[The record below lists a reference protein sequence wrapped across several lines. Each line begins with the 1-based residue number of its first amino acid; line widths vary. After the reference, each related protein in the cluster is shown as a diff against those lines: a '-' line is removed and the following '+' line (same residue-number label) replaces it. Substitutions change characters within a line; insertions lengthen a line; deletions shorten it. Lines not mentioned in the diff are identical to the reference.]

1 MRKRIRGSANEA
13 AASERQ
19 DLKKKQRKSLDVCA
33 EVLIFAGEDRSFLL
47 RINHLVHSPIKKRRT
62 PWNSNLKQTNSTA
75 TDKLVAY
82 VEKKVAKLEKH
93 ENVQRVEFT
102 LEVVKPET
110 AKNKEARLNVV
121 LAGHTIHA
129 EKTADTFEEA
139 VDLCVDV
146 ARREL
151 AENKENHS

>member
-1 MRKRIRGSANEA
+1 MEFK
-13 AASERQ
+13 
-19 DLKKKQRKSLDVCA
+19 LK
-33 EVLIFAGEDRSFLL
+33 
-47 RINHLVHSPIKKRRT
+47 
-62 PWNSNLKQTNSTA
+62 TNKFTA
-75 TDKLVAY
+75 TDRLVAY

-93 ENVQRVEFT
+93 DAVQRVELT

-110 AKNKEARLNVV
+110 SKNKEARLNVV
-121 LAGHTIHA
+121 VAGRTIHA
-129 EKTADTFEEA
+129 EKIADTFEEA

>member
-1 MRKRIRGSANEA
+1 MEFK
-13 AASERQ
+13 
-19 DLKKKQRKSLDVCA
+19 LK
-33 EVLIFAGEDRSFLL
+33 
-47 RINHLVHSPIKKRRT
+47 
-62 PWNSNLKQTNSTA
+62 TNKFTA

-151 AENKENHS
+151 AEKKENHS

>member
-1 MRKRIRGSANEA
+1 MEFK
-13 AASERQ
+13 
-19 DLKKKQRKSLDVCA
+19 LK
-33 EVLIFAGEDRSFLL
+33 
-47 RINHLVHSPIKKRRT
+47 
-62 PWNSNLKQTNSTA
+62 TNKFTA

-93 ENVQRVEFT
+93 DSVQRVELT

-110 AKNKEARLNVV
+110 SKNKEARLNVIV
-121 LAGHTIHA
+121 AGRTIHA
-129 EKTADTFEEA
+129 EKIADTFEEA

>member
-1 MRKRIRGSANEA
+1 MEFK
-13 AASERQ
+13 
-19 DLKKKQRKSLDVCA
+19 LK
-33 EVLIFAGEDRSFLL
+33 
-47 RINHLVHSPIKKRRT
+47 
-62 PWNSNLKQTNSTA
+62 TNKFTA

-93 ENVQRVEFT
+93 DSVQRVELT

-110 AKNKEARLNVV
+110 SKNKEARLNVIV
-121 LAGHTIHA
+121 AGRTIHA
-129 EKTADTFEEA
+129 EKIADTFEEV

>member
-1 MRKRIRGSANEA
+1 MEFK
-13 AASERQ
+13 
-19 DLKKKQRKSLDVCA
+19 LK
-33 EVLIFAGEDRSFLL
+33 
-47 RINHLVHSPIKKRRT
+47 
-62 PWNSNLKQTNSTA
+62 TNKFTA
-75 TDKLVAY
+75 TDKLMAY

-93 ENVQRVEFT
+93 ENVQHVEFT

-121 LAGHTIHA
+121 LAGSTIHA

-139 VDLCVDV
+139 VDLCIDV

-151 AENKENHS
+151 AENKENHG

>member
-1 MRKRIRGSANEA
+1 MEFK
-13 AASERQ
+13 
-19 DLKKKQRKSLDVCA
+19 LK
-33 EVLIFAGEDRSFLL
+33 
-47 RINHLVHSPIKKRRT
+47 
-62 PWNSNLKQTNSTA
+62 TNKFTA

-82 VEKKVAKLEKH
+82 VEKKVAKLEKYDA
-93 ENVQRVEFT
+93 VQRVELT

-110 AKNKEARLNVV
+110 SKNKEARLNVV
-121 LAGHTIHA
+121 VAGRTIHA
-129 EKTADTFEEA
+129 EKIADTFEEA

>member
-1 MRKRIRGSANEA
+1 MEFK
-13 AASERQ
+13 
-19 DLKKKQRKSLDVCA
+19 LK
-33 EVLIFAGEDRSFLL
+33 
-47 RINHLVHSPIKKRRT
+47 
-62 PWNSNLKQTNSTA
+62 TNKFTA
-75 TDKLVAY
+75 TEKLVAY

-129 EKTADTFEEA
+129 EK
-139 VDLCVDV
+139 
-146 ARREL
+146 
-151 AENKENHS
+151 NG

>member
-1 MRKRIRGSANEA
+1 MEFK
-13 AASERQ
+13 
-19 DLKKKQRKSLDVCA
+19 LK
-33 EVLIFAGEDRSFLL
+33 
-47 RINHLVHSPIKKRRT
+47 
-62 PWNSNLKQTNSTA
+62 TNKFTA
-75 TDKLVAY
+75 TDKLMAY

-93 ENVQRVEFT
+93 ENVQHVEFT

-139 VDLCVDV
+139 VDLCIDV

-151 AENKENHS
+151 AENKRKIIVDAKKSAEKFCRFQKLCLPLHSKSRRRSEEPLEISISSG

>member
-1 MRKRIRGSANEA
+1 MEFK
-13 AASERQ
+13 
-19 DLKKKQRKSLDVCA
+19 LK
-33 EVLIFAGEDRSFLL
+33 
-47 RINHLVHSPIKKRRT
+47 
-62 PWNSNLKQTNSTA
+62 TNKFTA

-82 VEKKVAKLEKH
+82 VEKKVAKLEKYDA
-93 ENVQRVEFT
+93 VQRVELS

-110 AKNKEARLNVV
+110 SKNKEARLNVV
-121 LAGHTIHA
+121 VAGRTIHA
-129 EKTADTFEEA
+129 EKIADTFEEA

>member
-1 MRKRIRGSANEA
+1 MEFK
-13 AASERQ
+13 
-19 DLKKKQRKSLDVCA
+19 LK
-33 EVLIFAGEDRSFLL
+33 
-47 RINHLVHSPIKKRRT
+47 
-62 PWNSNLKQTNSTA
+62 TNKFTA
-75 TDKLVAY
+75 TDKLMAY

-93 ENVQRVEFT
+93 ENVQHVEFT

-121 LAGHTIHA
+121 LAGRTIHA

-139 VDLCVDV
+139 VDLCIDV

-151 AENKENHS
+151 AENKENFDLYRENSDKVIQRMEEKQLKDENVMEDPNKELELEIQRRKFS

>member
-1 MRKRIRGSANEA
+1 MEFK
-13 AASERQ
+13 
-19 DLKKKQRKSLDVCA
+19 LK
-33 EVLIFAGEDRSFLL
+33 
-47 RINHLVHSPIKKRRT
+47 
-62 PWNSNLKQTNSTA
+62 TNKFTA
-75 TDKLVAY
+75 TDKLMAY

-93 ENVQRVEFT
+93 ENVQHVELT

-121 LAGHTIHA
+121 LAGRTIHA

-139 VDLCVDV
+139 VDLCIDV

>member
-1 MRKRIRGSANEA
+1 MEFK
-13 AASERQ
+13 
-19 DLKKKQRKSLDVCA
+19 LK
-33 EVLIFAGEDRSFLL
+33 
-47 RINHLVHSPIKKRRT
+47 
-62 PWNSNLKQTNSTA
+62 TNKFTA

-93 ENVQRVEFT
+93 DAVQRVELT

-110 AKNKEARLNVV
+110 SKNKEARLNVV
-121 LAGHTIHA
+121 AGRTIHA
-129 EKTADTFEEA
+129 EKIADTFEEA